1 MSEHHSSP
9 SSFLS
14 SESPIF
20 LWISV
25 SWILFGS
32 EATEALLKTTTFPWT
47 MDASTKFSRWDTAL
61 MSSSLVIFYRL
72 IWFHYFFLFFHFHDI
87 ILTFEVNLTESNGV
101 NRRLPDDC
109 MTAYSDKEAY
119 LFILHFPGMQVL
131 PLAMGHAYGRHEQRS
146 QWLDRHVY
154 DATCCKAVG

>member
-1 MSEHHSSP
+1 MNITPVPQVSYLQRVQSSC
-9 SSFLS
+9 
-14 SESPIF
+14 E
-20 LWISV
+20 SV
-25 SWILFGS
+25 SHGS
-32 EATEALLKTTTFPWT
+32 SLAQKQRKHFSRQRHFHEPWT
-47 MDASTKFSRWDTAL
+47 PAQNFPDETQPL
-61 MSSSLVIFYRL
+61 SSSLVIFYRL

-119 LFILHFPGMQVL
+119 LFILHFPGRQVL